1 MRTCKLC
8 TKLLLLLLS
17 LCMVLTAF
25 AACATEEEDAPSVES
40 TEADN
45 GDETLD
51 DDLYDENGYLKDQL
65 PDEDLNYGNKE
76 LKILCWASPANEF
89 GCEETNGT
97 AINDALVKRDI
108 NVEDR
113 LGVDLHYL
121 MDQVFN
127 GSVTNTSHYT
137 DLVRV
142 AAEGGTPY
150 DLTALYGRTAAV
162 LSSNGYLQNILDIDY
177 SYINFDNP
185 WWTQN
190 LLNELVVG
198 KSLYMLSGD
207 ITPSIYEQPY
217 ILFYNRDMIKDFGM
231 VDPYDRVKNNE
242 WTLEMFR
249 SYTKNITVN
258 PDGGQ
263 GYGYTASRSNV
274 PSLMHG
280 CGIMLMELDADSIPR
295 LSETLFSE
303 KAIDIVDDLQE
314 WAKEDAYM
322 IAKSAAEARAP
333 FVAEQSLFLSDRV
346 LECLNFA
353 GSCDFAYSVV
363 PTPKFTAEQ
372 DRYYTTLD
380 TQLTFYG
387 VMKGFDQD
395 ELTIRSAVLECMASE
410 GYRLSSPAVVETCL
424 MSRYAQSEQMAEM
437 LRLCVDSVY
446 YDFGRIYSSSED
458 NYICD
463 RAGIIIHAG
472 GPETWASYKNANKE
486 FLENRFNT
494 LVDQFLAAEGN

>member
-1 MRTCKLC
+1 MRTCKFC

-25 AACATEEEDAPSVES
+25 AACATEDEEGVYTPDSE
-40 TEADN
+40 E
-45 GDETLD
+45 ETVGEDLD

-89 GCEETNGT
+89 GCEETNGA

-108 NVEDR
+108 NVEER

-127 GSVTNTSHYT
+127 GSVTNISHYT

-217 ILFYNRDMIKDFGM
+217 ILFYNRDMIKSFGM
-231 VDPYDRVKNNE
+231 VDPYDCVKNNE
-242 WTLEMFR
+242 WTLETFR

-346 LECLNFA
+346 LECLNFV

-446 YDFGRIYSSSED
+446 YDFGRIYSSAED

-472 GPETWASYKNANKE
+472 GPETWSSYKNDNKE
-486 FLENRFNT
+486 FLENRFQA
-494 LVDQFLAAEGN
+494 LVDKFLAAEGN

>member
-8 TKLLLLLLS
+8 TKFLLLLLS

-97 AINDALVKRDI
+97 AINDAIVKRDI

-127 GSVTNTSHYT
+127 GSVTNITHYT

-446 YDFGRIYSSSED
+446 YDFGRIYSSAED

-486 FLENRFNT
+486 FLENRFQA